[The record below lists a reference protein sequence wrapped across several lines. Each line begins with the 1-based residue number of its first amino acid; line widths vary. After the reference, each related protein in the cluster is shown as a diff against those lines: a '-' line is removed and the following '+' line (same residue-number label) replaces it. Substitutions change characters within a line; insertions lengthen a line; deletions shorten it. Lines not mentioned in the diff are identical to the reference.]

1 MSFINPNYQNLL
13 INLRS
18 DDPSV
23 NPGNND
29 PNDTSLFFPFS
40 RTIEVPADNY
50 LQISVLSAEIPNT
63 WYSWDQDQQM
73 RPYWYAAV
81 DGPTGPVAITD
92 QVWTFPAKRWTP
104 CSWLASFNTQKAA
117 KVTAGNFTQADADK
131 LVITWD
137 KTTLKWDFSGGTASA
152 LAFFLLW
159 GVDVGKPDP
168 DIFFT
173 GVTVLPT
180 LSDARSINSF
190 FGFPMRRPGGNYKP
204 SIWKP
209 EYGDRFVFFT
219 TLNNDGSATSVP
231 NVPSEIV
238 ADASRYHTISITS
251 RSLHTDS
258 LDTIPNDVGDQ
269 HVLSKV
275 PVNAPFGSII
285 LFNGSTQDGFLFRNQ
300 RFQFVDL
307 ALSDHNGLDIN
318 LHGARFNITLIVKFI
333 LRVNPGLPIA
343 PLPPLPSNISTSKEL
358 ESSFVDSRVNRR
370 KFKRRRRFGL

>member
-40 RTIEVPADNY
+40 RTIEVPPDNY

-73 RPYWYAAV
+73 RPAWTKV
-81 DGPTGPVAITD
+81 DGTTSIID

-104 CSWLASFNTQKAA
+104 CSWLASFNAQKAV
-117 KVTAGNFTQADADK
+117 KVTSGAITQAEADR

-137 KTTLKWDFSGGTASA
+137 KTTLKWTFNGGTASA
-152 LAFFLLW
+152 LAFFLIW
-159 GVDVGKPDP
+159 GVDVGTPAP
-168 DIFFT
+168 T
-173 GVTVLPT
+173 GSIYQVPVLPT
-180 LSDARSINSF
+180 LSDARSIMSF
-190 FGFPMRRPGGNYKP
+190 FGFPMRRPDGNYNP

-219 TLNNDGSATSVP
+219 TLNNDGSTTSVP

-307 ALSDHNGLDIN
+307 ALSDHSGLDIN

-343 PLPPLPSNISTSKEL
+343 PLPPLPSNITTGKEL
-358 ESSFVDSRVNRR
+358 ESSFVDSRATRR

>member
-40 RTIEVPADNY
+40 RTIEVPLDNY

-73 RPYWYAAV
+73 RPNWTKV
-81 DGPTGPVAITD
+81 DGTTPIID

-117 KVTAGNFTQADADK
+117 KVTSGAITQADADR

-137 KTTLKWDFSGGTASA
+137 KTTLKWTFNGGTSSS
-152 LAFFLLW
+152 LNNFFFTW
-159 GVDVGKPDP
+159 GVDVGVPTGYPD
-168 DIFFT
+168 FFD
-173 GVTVLPT
+173 VPVLPT

-190 FGFPMRRPGGNYKP
+190 FGFPMRRPDVNYNP
-204 SIWKP
+204 IIWNP
-209 EYGDRFVFFT
+209 ADGDRFVFFT
-219 TLNNDGSATSVP
+219 TINPLGAQGSNTLVSP
-231 NVPSEIV
+231 IV

-269 HVLSKV
+269 HVLSKI

-358 ESSFVDSRVNRR
+358 ESSFVDSRATRR